1 MDNLAFYLRRLTIPF
16 MIIALSSIF
25 PNVNIILSLLGGSIC
40 GVCFIILPIFF
51 YRQAYIIKPSKK
63 SRCWQMSLGYL
74 IVLLTVPVGIMGVY
88 MNVQKLLISSEDHEF
103 TVTKQ

>member
-1 MDNLAFYLRRLTIPF
+1 MDNLAFYLRRLSIPF

-25 PNVNIILSLLGGSIC
+25 PNVNLILSLLGGSIC

-63 SRCWQMSLGYL
+63 SRCCQMSLGYL
-74 IVLLTVPVGIMGVY
+74 IVLLTIPVGIMGVY
-88 MNVQKLLISSEDHEF
+88 MNVQKLLISSENHEF